1 MKLTEPITI
10 GTNKEGKR
18 IFIKRPCRKFASMP
32 SYLEAFAAE
41 ARQGVECSHPNLLSY
56 LGLQE
61 DEKGLFIALE
71 YIPALPLNKALLNAV
86 LHINTPSESK
96 RIMNQLMD
104 VVAYLHSR
112 NICHLNIRPENI
124 YITKGS
130 HEVRLAN
137 PGNTYANCTPSFL
150 IYKEQFTAP
159 ELFEE
164 NGIATSASDIYSAG
178 KVMEYLYSYSHL
190 SFGIRR
196 IINKATQ
203 ADPARRYGSIKEMKE
218 AFNRARY
225 LDAGVR
231 ITKGVA
237 LIGAFALLY
246 YGLRD
251 EPVSTETLQFI
262 EDTTLRHKQAQIESS
277 QSGPGMATSD
287 VGMSYN
293 VLPIPSDT
301 IGRAAAGN
309 DTLKFDAEE
318 HRKLAEQIFKK
329 EFRKRAEKII
339 AGMYTPQRMNIS
351 EDAFQKQNLDGFSQ
365 LDKIQRELAGQFNM
379 DLIQTTR
386 LSSEIISEL
395 TTESMKKLKEIRDE
409 D

>member
-18 IFIKRPCRKFASMP
+18 IFIKHPCRKFASMS

-56 LGLQE
+56 LGLQK
-61 DEKGLFIALE
+61 DENGPFITME
-71 YIPALPLNKALLNAV
+71 YIPALPLNKALLDAV
-86 LHINTPSESK
+86 LHINTSSESK

-104 VVAYLHSR
+104 AVAYLHSR

-164 NGIATSASDIYSAG
+164 NSTLTPASDIYSVG

-190 SFGIRR
+190 SFGIRH
-196 IINKATQ
+196 IIKKATQ
-203 ADPARRYGSIKEMKE
+203 TDPAKRYGSIKEMQE
-218 AFNRARY
+218 AFNRSRY

-231 ITKGVA
+231 ITQGVA
-237 LIGAFALLY
+237 VIGVFALLY

-277 QSGPGMATSD
+277 RAESEMSGI
-287 VGMSYN
+287 GMSYN

-301 IGRAAAGN
+301 VRRAVDGK

-339 AGMYTPQRMNIS
+339 AAMYTPHRMNVS
-351 EDAFQKQNLDGFSQ
+351 GDAFQKQNLDGFSQ

-395 TTESMKKLKEIRDE
+395 TTESMKKLKESGDE

>member
-18 IFIKRPCRKFASMP
+18 IFIKRPCRKFASMS

-56 LGLQE
+56 LGLQK
-61 DEKGLFIALE
+61 DENGPFITME
-71 YIPALPLNKALLNAV
+71 YIPALPLNKALLDAV
-86 LHINTPSESK
+86 LHINTSSESK

-104 VVAYLHSR
+104 AVAYLHSR

-164 NGIATSASDIYSAG
+164 NSTLTPASDIYSVG

-190 SFGIRR
+190 SLGIRH
-196 IINKATQ
+196 IIKKATQ
-203 ADPARRYGSIKEMKE
+203 TDPAKRYGSIKEMQE
-218 AFNRARY
+218 AFNRSRY

-231 ITKGVA
+231 ITQGVA
-237 LIGAFALLY
+237 VIGVFALLY

-277 QSGPGMATSD
+277 RAESEMSGI
-287 VGMSYN
+287 GMSYN

-301 IGRAAAGN
+301 VRRAVDGK

-339 AGMYTPQRMNIS
+339 AAMYTPHRMNVS
-351 EDAFQKQNLDGFSQ
+351 GDAFQKQNLDGFSQ

-395 TTESMKKLKEIRDE
+395 TTESMKKLKESGDE

>member
-18 IFIKRPCRKFASMP
+18 IFIKRPCRKFASMS

-56 LGLQE
+56 LGLQK
-61 DEKGLFIALE
+61 DENGPFITME
-71 YIPALPLNKALLNAV
+71 YIPALPLNKALLDAV
-86 LHINTPSESK
+86 LHINTSSESK

-104 VVAYLHSR
+104 AVAYLHSR

-164 NGIATSASDIYSAG
+164 NSTLTPASDIYSVG

-190 SFGIRR
+190 SLGIRH
-196 IINKATQ
+196 IIKKATQ
-203 ADPARRYGSIKEMKE
+203 TDPAKRYGSIKEMQE
-218 AFNRARY
+218 AFNRSRY

-231 ITKGVA
+231 ITQGVA
-237 LIGAFALLY
+237 VIGVFALLY

-277 QSGPGMATSD
+277 RAESEMSGI
-287 VGMSYN
+287 GMSYN

-301 IGRAAAGN
+301 VRRAVDGK

-339 AGMYTPQRMNIS
+339 AAMYTPHRMNVS
-351 EDAFQKQNLDGFSQ
+351 GDTFQKQNLDGFSQ

-395 TTESMKKLKEIRDE
+395 TTESMKKLKESGDE

>member
-18 IFIKRPCRKFASMP
+18 IFIKRPCRKFASIA
-32 SYLEAFAAE
+32 SYQEVFMAE
-41 ARQGVECSHPNLLSY
+41 AKQGAEWNHPNLLKY
-56 LGLQE
+56 IGLQK
-61 DEKGLFIALE
+61 DEEGLFIVLE
-71 YIPALPLNKALLNAV
+71 YVSAISLNKALQDAV
-86 LHINTPSESK
+86 VRINTPAESE
-96 RIMNQLMD
+96 RIMERLMSAVD
-104 VVAYLHSR
+104 YLHSKK
-112 NICHLNIRPENI
+112 ICHLNIRPENV
-124 YITKGS
+124 YITKS
-130 HEVRLAN
+130 THDVRLAN
-137 PGNTYANCTPSFL
+137 PGNTYANHTPSFF

-164 NGIATSASDIYSAG
+164 SNVPTPACDIYSLG

-203 ADPARRYGSIKEMKE
+203 TDPAKRYADVKEMQK
-218 AFNRARY
+218 ALRRSRRMNW
-225 LDAGVR
+225 GVQ
-231 ITKGVA
+231 ISKGAAAIGILV
-237 LIGAFALLY
+237 LIY

-262 EDTTLRHKQAQIESS
+262 EDTTLRNRQAQIASS
-277 QSGPGMATSD
+277 QTATNNTSI
-287 VGMSYN
+287 SSN

-301 IGRAAAGN
+301 LRKLPTDS

-339 AGMYTPQRMNIS
+339 AGIYTPQRMNVTE
-351 EDAFQKQNLDGFSQ
+351 EDFQKQNLDGFSQ
-365 LDKIQRELAGQFNM
+365 LDKIQRELAEQFNM

-395 TTESMKKLKEIRDE
+395 TAESMKKLKEMEDE

>member
-1 MKLTEPITI
+1 MKLTEPIRV

-18 IFIKRPCRKFASMP
+18 IYIKRPCRKFASMS

-41 ARQGVECSHPNLLSY
+41 ARQGVQYSHPNLLSY
-56 LGLQE
+56 LGLQKDE
-61 DEKGLFIALE
+61 DGVFIAFE
-71 YIPALPLNKALLNAV
+71 YIPALPLNKALQDAV
-86 LHINTPSESK
+86 LHINTSSESK
-96 RIMNQLMD
+96 RIMNQLMNAA
-104 VVAYLHSR
+104 AYLHSR
-112 NICHLNIRPENI
+112 DICHLNIRPENI
-124 YITKGS
+124 YITKSS
-130 HEVRLAN
+130 HDVRLAN

-150 IYKEQFTAP
+150 IYREQFTSP

-164 NGIATSASDIYSAG
+164 NGTATPASDIYSIG

-196 IINKATQ
+196 IISKATQ
-203 ADPARRYGSIKEMKE
+203 ADPARRYASIKEMQE
-218 AFNRARY
+218 AFNRSHY
-225 LDAGVR
+225 LDNGVR
-231 ITKGVA
+231 IIKGVA
-237 LIGAFALLY
+237 IISVFTLLY

-251 EPVSTETLQFI
+251 EPVSRETLQFI

-277 QSGPGMATSD
+277 QSKAALPAND
-287 VGMSYN
+287 AGMSYN

-301 IGRAAAGN
+301 IRRAAADN
-309 DTLKFDAEE
+309 DTVKFDAEE

-329 EFRKRAEKII
+329 EFRRRAEKII
-339 AGMYTPQRMNIS
+339 AGMYTPQRMNVS
-351 EDAFQKQNLDGFSQ
+351 GDAFQKQNLDGFSQ

-395 TTESMKKLKEIRDE
+395 TTESMKKLKEMGDE
-409 D
+409 N

>member
-18 IFIKRPCRKFASMP
+18 FFIKRPYRKFASIA
-32 SYLEAFAAE
+32 SYQEAFIAE
-41 ARQGVECSHPNLLSY
+41 AKQGAEWNHPNLLSY
-56 LGLQE
+56 LGLQK
-61 DEKGLFIALE
+61 DEEGLFIALE
-71 YIPALPLNKALLNAV
+71 YVPAISLNKALQDAV
-86 LHINTPSESK
+86 IRINTPAESK
-96 RIMNQLMD
+96 RIMDRLMSAAD
-104 VVAYLHSR
+104 YLHSK

-124 YITKGS
+124 YITKS
-130 HEVRLAN
+130 EHDVRLAN
-137 PGNTYANCTPSFL
+137 PGNTYANHTPSFF

-164 NGIATSASDIYSAG
+164 DNIPTPACDIYSLG
-178 KVMEYLYSYSHL
+178 KIMEYLYSYSHL

-203 ADPARRYGSIKEMKE
+203 TNPAKRYADVKEMQEAFRRYHHADWGIQFIKGI
-218 AFNRARY
+218 AAI
-225 LDAGVR
+225 GVL
-231 ITKGVA
+231 A
-237 LIGAFALLY
+237 LIY

-262 EDTTLRHKQAQIESS
+262 EDTTLRNRQAQIASS
-277 QSGPGMATSD
+277 QNATYHTNIS
-287 VGMSYN
+287 SN

-301 IGRAAAGN
+301 LRKITADS

-329 EFRKRAEKII
+329 EFRKRAERII
-339 AGMYTPQRMNIS
+339 AGIYTPQRMNVTE
-351 EDAFQKQNLDGFSQ
+351 EDFQKQNLDGFSQ
-365 LDKIQRELAGQFNM
+365 LDKIQKELAEQFNM

-395 TTESMKKLKEIRDE
+395 TAESMKKLKEMGDE

>member
-18 IFIKRPCRKFASMP
+18 IFIKRPCRKFASMS

-56 LGLQE
+56 LGLQK
-61 DEKGLFIALE
+61 DENGPFITME
-71 YIPALPLNKALLNAV
+71 YIPALPLNKALLDAV
-86 LHINTPSESK
+86 LHINTSSESK

-104 VVAYLHSR
+104 AVVYLHSR

-164 NGIATSASDIYSAG
+164 NSTLTPASDIYSVG

-190 SFGIRR
+190 SLGIRH
-196 IINKATQ
+196 IIKKATQ
-203 ADPARRYGSIKEMKE
+203 TDPAKRYGSIKEMQE
-218 AFNRARY
+218 AFNRSRY

-231 ITKGVA
+231 ITQGVA
-237 LIGAFALLY
+237 VIGVFALLY

-277 QSGPGMATSD
+277 RAESEMSGI
-287 VGMSYN
+287 GMSYN

-301 IGRAAAGN
+301 VRRAVDGK

-339 AGMYTPQRMNIS
+339 AAMYTPHRMNVS
-351 EDAFQKQNLDGFSQ
+351 GDAFQKQNLDGFSQ

-395 TTESMKKLKEIRDE
+395 TTESMKKLKESGDE

>member
-18 IFIKRPCRKFASMP
+18 IYIKRPCRKFASMS

-71 YIPALPLNKALLNAV
+71 YIPALPLNKALLDAV

-104 VVAYLHSR
+104 AVAYLHSR

-137 PGNTYANCTPSFL
+137 PENTYANCTPSFF
-150 IYKEQFTAP
+150 IYKEQFTSP

-164 NGIATSASDIYSAG
+164 NGIATPASDIYSAG

-203 ADPARRYGSIKEMKE
+203 ADPARRYGSIKEMQE
-218 AFNRARY
+218 AFNRSRY
-225 LDAGVR
+225 LDAGVQ

-237 LIGAFALLY
+237 AIGIFALLY

-277 QSGPGMATSD
+277 QSESERGNT
-287 VGMSYN
+287 GMSYN

-301 IGRAAAGN
+301 VRRGVAGN

-339 AGMYTPQRMNIS
+339 VGMYTPQRMNVS
-351 EDAFQKQNLDGFSQ
+351 GDAFQKQNLDGFSQ

-395 TTESMKKLKEIRDE
+395 TTESMKKLKEIGDE